1 MAEKSPAELRRMA
14 AQCREQAREA
24 SPNRARQLRRS
35 AGALMQQARRLELFQ
50 HAKEVGRSNVT
61 LASFREHLRG
71 SLA

>member
-1 MAEKSPAELRRMA
+1 
-14 AQCREQAREA
+14 
-24 SPNRARQLRRS
+24 
-35 AGALMQQARRLELFQ
+35 MQQARRLELFQ